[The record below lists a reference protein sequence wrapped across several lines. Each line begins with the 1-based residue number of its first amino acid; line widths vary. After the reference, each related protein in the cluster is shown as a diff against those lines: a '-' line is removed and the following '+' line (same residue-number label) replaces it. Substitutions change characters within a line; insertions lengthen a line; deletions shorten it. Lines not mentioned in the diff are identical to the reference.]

1 MFLKI
6 PFDFRNFDF
15 KILIFKGKNFERKNF
30 DVPEIPQNLRIFAPK
45 LLKLTNFSSFEL
57 ESLESRFYDGKVS
70 YF

>member
-45 LLKLTNFSSFEL
+45 LLKLTKQTNRV
-57 ESLESRFYDGKVS
+57 SLIRLVAIGAN
-70 YF
+70 

>member
-30 DVPEIPQNLRIFAPK
+30 DVPEIPQTCSIFAPT
-45 LLKLTNFSSFEL
+45 LLKLTNFSSVEL